1 MKHCILRRLG
11 VLILCLA
18 LALSLLAGVTV
29 YADHEIW
36 TEEPT
41 GWRHRSHLIY
51 ERKDGRLCGW
61 GVRGE
66 TDPFQFEDVANQQ
79 KYYYEP
85 VYWAYRHDP
94 QITSGTDETHFS
106 PHNPCTREQIMTF
119 VWKAC
124 GAPAP
129 SSGENPFTDVKPD
142 KYYFDAVVWAVENG
156 ITSGVEPTLFGVGQ
170 PCTRAQVATF
180 LWNAAGKPEPSV
192 AENPFGDVRQKDYFY
207 KAVLWAVENGI
218 TTGTGENA
226 FGPKDTCTRAQVVT
240 FLYSTMTNPSIE
252 VCAHSYQIIES
263 TPAGCTE
270 PAHETKV
277 CTLCGYAVS
286 RSIGAALGH
295 DFRYSETVPCCTQTG
310 YELYTCSRCSM
321 TEKRNEQPAQGHDY
335 VFAETI
341 VPTENSEGY
350 DLYTCQRCGATKKL
364 NIHTKLFN
372 MDAAMSAANQWLVS
386 KGFVID
392 NSMTPSNSGYDS
404 PATLTHKY
412 LLNNGGDN
420 KLRQKALDWA
430 EMTYNHLVGAYG
442 ELPAGCKSRC
452 YITWEEATDT
462 YVIYVFR

>member
-11 VLILCLA
+11 VLILCMA

-41 GWRHRSHLIY
+41 GWRHWSHLIY

-170 PCTRAQVATF
+170 PCTRAQVVTF
-180 LWNAAGKPEPSV
+180 LWNAAGKPEPSM

-218 TTGTGENA
+218 TTGTSETA

-295 DFRYSETVPCCTQTG
+295 DG
-310 YELYTCSRCSM
+310 
-321 TEKRNEQPAQGHDY
+321 
-335 VFAETI
+335 VFVRTYALTAE
-341 VPTENSEGY
+341 EDGY
-350 DLYTCQRCGATKKL
+350 DLYHCNRCGVDYQA
-364 NIHTKLFN
+364 NIQEKVPGI
-372 MDAAMSAANQWLVS
+372 ANLREVIEYGLEYAVS
-386 KGFVID
+386 LGYTVD
-392 NSMTPSNSGYDS
+392 RTMTPANSSYYPGYRGSGDS
-404 PATLTHKY
+404 TEFLKQRA
-412 LLNNGGDN
+412 
-420 KLRQKALDWA
+420 
-430 EMTYNHLVGAYG
+430 VG
-442 ELPAGCKSRC
+442 LCQV
-452 YITWEEATDT
+452 ATDELIARGEDPRGLARCN
-462 YVIYVFR
+462 IYASYDKEYPSEYYIVFLYG